1 MKNHQSTFIKSAD
14 HIFISEQFVFFFSW
28 QRGKNVGVK
37 SNPATTTVIWIK
49 DDRGDLG
56 YIKGAGCRTYF

>member
-1 MKNHQSTFIKSAD
+1 MKNHQSTFIKSHD
-14 HIFISEQFVFFFSW
+14 HIFISELFLFFSW
-28 QRGKNVGVK
+28 QRLKNVGVK
-37 SNPATTTVIWIK
+37 SNLATTTIIWIK